1 MQPTDEIQQ
10 GEQQPQLDELLQIR
24 RDKLQALQAAGRDPY
39 QIVTFDRTHFSTQIV
54 EGFEAL
60 EGKEVSIAGRLM
72 TKRIMGKASF
82 ANVQDGLGAIQVYVK
97 RDDLGEEVY
106 EDFKKTDI
114 GDIVGVRGLVFRTR
128 TGEISIHASAVT
140 LLSKA
145 LLPLPEKWHGLKDQD
160 LRYRQRYVDMIVNPE
175 VRAAFRTRS
184 RILGIIRRVMD
195 GRGYLE
201 VETPVLHNHA
211 TNAAAKPF
219 RTHHN
224 TLDLDMVLRV
234 ELELYLKR
242 LIVGGLEK
250 VYEIGRIFRNEGM
263 SPKHNP
269 EFTMLEMYEAYTD
282 YHGMMDLC
290 EDLYTTVARELLGG
304 YQLTYQGVDIDLAPP
319 WRRITMSQAVLEMSG
334 VDFAQIADDE
344 AARAAARTHKLHL
357 EHPGMTRGEILNLF
371 FEEFCE
377 AKLIQPTFICDYP
390 VEISPLAKRTPYDSR
405 LTERFEVFIYGRE
418 MGNAFTE
425 LNDPID
431 QRQRFIEQAKK
442 KYMEGEF
449 EIDEDFVT
457 AMEYGMPPT
466 GGMGLGIDRMIM
478 LFTDSA
484 SIRDVLL
491 FPTMKPIAQAKQ
503 IQQTKIEIDGDE
515 EK

>member
-1 MQPTDEIQQ
+1 MQTTDENRPAEAGADDLIQVRR
-10 GEQQPQLDELLQIR
+10 EKLD
-24 RDKLQALQAAGRDPY
+24 ALRQAGRDPY
-39 QIVTFDRTHFSTQIV
+39 KHVTFDRSHSSAEV
-54 EGFEAL
+54 SGSFEAL
-60 EGKEVSIAGRLM
+60 EGKEVSVAGRL
-72 TKRIMGKASF
+72 TSKRIMGKACF
-82 ANVQDGLGAIQVYVK
+82 ANLLDGEGAVQIYVK
-97 RDDLGEEVY
+97 LDDVGSEPYEE
-106 EDFKKTDI
+106 FKKTDI
-114 GDIVGVRGLVFRTR
+114 GDILGVAGTVFKTR
-128 TGEISIHASAVT
+128 TGEITVHAHCVT
-140 LLSKA
+140 LLSKS
-145 LLPLPEKWHGLKDQD
+145 LLPLPEKWHGLKDTD
-160 LRYRQRYVDMIVNPE
+160 LRYRQRYVDLIVNPE
-175 VRAAFRTRS
+175 VRQAFRTRS
-184 RILGIIRRVMD
+184 AILKTVRRVMD
-195 GRGYLE
+195 ERGYLE

-242 LIVGGLEK
+242 LIIGGFEK

-263 SPKHNP
+263 STKHNP

-290 EDLYTTVARELLGG
+290 EALYTTTAQELLGG
-304 YQLTYQGVDIDLAPP
+304 YLLSYQGADIDLTPP
-319 WRRITMSQAVLEMSG
+319 WRRVTMTEAVREHSG
-334 VDFAQIADDE
+334 VDFTLIAGDVE
-344 AARAAARTHKLHL
+344 ARAAAKDKGLHL
-357 EHPGMTRGEILNLF
+357 EHEGMTRGDILNLF
-371 FEEFCE
+371 FEEFVE

-390 VEISPLAKRTPYDSR
+390 IEISPLAKRTPYDSR

-442 KYMEGEF
+442 KYIEGEF
-449 EIDEDFVT
+449 EIDEDFIT

-478 LFTDSA
+478 LFTDSP

-491 FPTMKPIAQAKQ
+491 FPTMKPRDAKKDDV
-503 IQQTKIEIDGDE
+503 T
-515 EK
+515 

>member
-1 MQPTDEIQQ
+1 MSDQPNDTIEDLSEI
-10 GEQQPQLDELLQIR
+10 LRVR
-24 RDKLQALQAAGRDPY
+24 REKLQSLRETGGDPY
-39 QIVTFDRTHFSTQIV
+39 LLTRFDKTHSSAQV
-54 EGFEAL
+54 LSGFDAL
-60 EGKEVSIAGRLM
+60 EGKPVRVAGRVMSRRL
-72 TKRIMGKASF
+72 MGKACFSHI
-82 ANVQDGLGAIQVYVK
+82 QDEAGQLQLYV
-97 RDDLGEEVY
+97 RQDMLGEAPY
-106 EDFKKTDI
+106 AQFKKLDI
-114 GDIVGVRGLVFRTR
+114 GDIVGAEGEVFKTNA
-128 TGEISIHASAVT
+128 GEISIKAASVT
-140 LLSKA
+140 LLAKS
-145 LLPLPEKWHGLKDQD
+145 LLPLPEKFHGLRDTD
-160 LRYRQRYVDMIVNPE
+160 LRYRQRYVDLIVNPE
-175 VRAAFRTRS
+175 VRDTFRARAKV
-184 RILGIIRRVMD
+184 LGIIRRVMD
-195 GRGYLE
+195 SRGYLE
-201 VETPVLHNHA
+201 VETPVLHIHA

-282 YHGMMDLC
+282 YNGMMDLC
-290 EDLYTTVARELLGG
+290 EEIYTAAAQELLDG
-304 YQLTYQGVDIDLAPP
+304 YRLTYQGTDIDLTPP
-319 WRRITMSQAVLEMSG
+319 WRRVTMTQAVLEQSG
-334 VDFAQIADDE
+334 VDFGNIADDD
-344 AARAAARTHKLHL
+344 AARAAAREKGLHL
-357 EHPGMTRGEILNLF
+357 EHEGMTRGDILNLF
-371 FEEFCE
+371 FEEFVE
-377 AKLIQPTFICDYP
+377 PTLIQPTFICDYP

-431 QRQRFIEQAKK
+431 QRERFIEQAKK
-442 KYMEGEF
+442 KFIEGEF

-466 GGMGLGIDRMIM
+466 GGMGLGVDRMLM
-478 LFTDSA
+478 LFTDAA

-491 FPTMKPIAQAKQ
+491 FPTMKPR
-503 IQQTKIEIDGDE
+503 E
-515 EK
+515 

>member
-1 MQPTDEIQQ
+1 MTEDINQSHEDLSEILRVRREKLSALREA
-10 GEQQPQLDELLQIR
+10 GSDPFLLTLF
-24 RDKLQALQAAGRDPY
+24 DKTHSSAQVVAGFDVLEGQSVRVAGR
-39 QIVTFDRTHFSTQIV
+39 IMS
-54 EGFEAL
+54 
-60 EGKEVSIAGRLM
+60 
-72 TKRIMGKASF
+72 KRIMGKACF
-82 ANVQDGLGAIQVYVK
+82 AHVQDVDGQIQLYI
-97 RDDLGEEVY
+97 RLDMMGDEPY
-106 EDFKKTDI
+106 AQFKKTDI
-114 GDIVGVRGLVFRTR
+114 GDIVGVTGEVFKTNA
-128 TGEISIHASAVT
+128 GEISIKATAVT
-140 LLSKA
+140 LLSKS
-145 LLPLPEKWHGLKDQD
+145 LLPLPEKFHGIKDTD

-184 RILGIIRRVMD
+184 RIMSIIRRIMD

-201 VETPVLHNHA
+201 VETPVLHIHA

-282 YHGMMDLC
+282 YRGMMDLC
-290 EDLYTTVARELLGG
+290 ETLFTTTAKELLNG
-304 YQLTYQGVDIDLAPP
+304 YLLQYQGTEIDLTPP
-319 WRRITMSQAVLEMSG
+319 WRRITMTQAVLEQTG

-344 AARAAARTHKLHL
+344 AARSIALTKGLHL
-357 EHPGMTRGEILNLF
+357 PHEGMTRGDILNLF
-371 FEEFCE
+371 FEEFVE
-377 AKLIQPTFICDYP
+377 ATLIQPTFICDYP
-390 VEISPLAKRTPYDSR
+390 VEISPLAKRTPYDPR

-431 QRQRFIEQAKK
+431 QRERFIEQAKK
-442 KYMEGEF
+442 KFIEGEF

-466 GGMGLGIDRMIM
+466 GGMGLGIDRMVM

-491 FPTMKPIAQAKQ
+491 FPTMKPR
-503 IQQTKIEIDGDE
+503 E
-515 EK
+515 

>member
-1 MQPTDEIQQ
+1 MDENTQT
-10 GEQQPQLDELLQIR
+10 GEELSEILRVR
-24 RDKLQALQAAGRDPY
+24 REKLESLREAGSDPFLLTCFDK
-39 QIVTFDRTHFSTQIV
+39 THSSAQVI
-54 EGFEAL
+54 ENFEAL
-60 EGKEVSIAGRLM
+60 EGSTVRVAGRIM
-72 TKRIMGKASF
+72 SRRIMGKACF
-82 ANVQDGLGAIQVYVK
+82 AHIQDVDGQIQLYV
-97 RDDLGEEVY
+97 RLDMMGEEPY
-106 EDFKKTDI
+106 AQFKKMDI
-114 GDIVGVRGLVFRTR
+114 GDIVGAEGEVFKTR
-128 TGEISIHASAVT
+128 AGEVSVKTTAVT
-140 LLSKA
+140 LLSKS
-145 LLPLPEKWHGLKDQD
+145 LLPLPEKFHGLKDTD
-160 LRYRQRYVDMIVNPE
+160 LRYRQRYIDMIVNPE
-175 VRAAFRTRS
+175 VRTTFRARS

-195 GRGYLE
+195 ERGYLE
-201 VETPVLHNHA
+201 VETPVLHIHA

-290 EDLYTTVARELLGG
+290 ESLYTTTARELLGG
-304 YQLTYQGVDIDLAPP
+304 YKLQYQGVDIDLTPP
-319 WRRITMSQAVLEMSG
+319 WRRVTMTQAVQEQTG
-334 VDFAQIADDE
+334 IDFDTIADDE
-344 AARAAARTHKLHL
+344 AARAIAREKGLHL
-357 EHPGMTRGEILNLF
+357 EHDGMTRGDILNLF
-371 FEEFCE
+371 FEAFVEDT
-377 AKLIQPTFICDYP
+377 LIQPTFICDYP

-431 QRQRFIEQAKK
+431 QRERFIEQAKK
-442 KYMEGEF
+442 KFIEGEF

-457 AMEYGMPPT
+457 SMEYGMPPT
-466 GGMGLGIDRMIM
+466 GGMGLGVDRMIM

-491 FPTMKPIAQAKQ
+491 FPTMKPK
-503 IQQTKIEIDGDE
+503 E
-515 EK
+515 

>member
-1 MQPTDEIQQ
+1 MADDNNSPNIAEDLSEILRVRREKLAALRQAGADPFLITRFDKTHSAAQ
-10 GEQQPQLDELLQIR
+10 VLSGFDALDGQTVR
-24 RDKLQALQAAGRDPY
+24 VAGR
-39 QIVTFDRTHFSTQIV
+39 ILS
-54 EGFEAL
+54 
-60 EGKEVSIAGRLM
+60 
-72 TKRIMGKASF
+72 KRIMGKACF
-82 ANVQDGLGAIQVYVK
+82 AHILDETAQLQLYV
-97 RDDLGEEVY
+97 RLDALGEEPY
-106 EDFKKTDI
+106 AQFKKMDI
-114 GDIVGVRGLVFRTR
+114 GDIVGVTGEVFKTNA
-128 TGEISIHASAVT
+128 GEISVKATEVT
-140 LLSKA
+140 LLSKS
-145 LLPLPEKWHGLKDQD
+145 LLPLPEKFHGLKDTD

-175 VRAAFRTRS
+175 VRDTFRARS
-184 RILGIIRRVMD
+184 RILGIVRRVMD

-201 VETPVLHNHA
+201 VETPVLHIHA

-282 YHGMMDLC
+282 YNGMMDLC
-290 EDLYTTVARELLGG
+290 EDLYTTTARELLGG
-304 YQLTYQGVDIDLAPP
+304 YTLNYQGTDIDLTPP
-319 WRRITMSQAVLEMSG
+319 WRRVTMTQAVLEQSG
-334 VDFAQIADDE
+334 VDFGKIEDDA
-344 AARAAARTHKLHL
+344 AARAAAREKGLHL
-357 EHPGMTRGEILNLF
+357 EHEGMTRGEILNLF
-371 FEEFCE
+371 FEEFVE
-377 AKLIQPTFICDYP
+377 PTLIQPTFICDYP

-425 LNDPID
+425 LNDPVD
-431 QRQRFIEQAKK
+431 QRERFIEQAKK
-442 KYMEGEF
+442 KFIEGEF

-466 GGMGLGIDRMIM
+466 GGMGLGVDRMIM

-491 FPTMKPIAQAKQ
+491 FPTMKPR
-503 IQQTKIEIDGDE
+503 E
-515 EK
+515 

>member
-1 MQPTDEIQQ
+1 MQPRE
-10 GEQQPQLDELLQIR
+10 ESPREEQPQLDELLQVR
-24 RDKLQALQAAGRDPY
+24 RDKLQALQQAGRNPY
-39 QIVTFDRTHFSTQIV
+39 SIVTFDRTHFSTQV
-54 EGFEAL
+54 LEGFDTL
-60 EGKEVSIAGRLM
+60 EGQEVSVAGRLM

-82 ANVQDGLGAIQVYVK
+82 ANVQDGLGAIQVYAK

-114 GDIVGVRGLVFRTR
+114 GDIVGVRGVVFRTR

-140 LLSKA
+140 LLSKS

-175 VRAAFRTRS
+175 VRTAFRTRS
-184 RILGIIRRVMD
+184 KILSIIRRVMD

-201 VETPVLHNHA
+201 VETPVLHIHA

-290 EDLYTTVARELLGG
+290 EDLYTTTAREVMGG
-304 YQLTYQGVDIDLAPP
+304 YELGYQGTQINLAPP
-319 WRRITMSQAVLEMSG
+319 WRRVTMTQAVLEQTG
-334 VDFAQIADDE
+334 VDFAGIADDA
-344 AARAAARTHKLHL
+344 AARAIAREKGVHL
-357 EHPGMTRGEILNLF
+357 QHDGMTRGEILNLF
-371 FEEFCE
+371 FEEFVE
-377 AKLIQPTFICDYP
+377 GTLIQPTFICDYP
-390 VEISPLAKRTPYDSR
+390 VEISPLAKRTPYDPR

-431 QRQRFIEQAKK
+431 QRERFIEQAKK
-442 KYMEGEF
+442 KFIEGEF

-466 GGMGLGIDRMIM
+466 GGMGLGVDRMIM

-491 FPTMKPIAQAKQ
+491 FPTMKPMGQPKPANK
-503 IQQTKIEIDGDE
+503 TDTDGDE

>member
-1 MQPTDEIQQ
+1 MTEDQNQVNETNQTEDLSEI
-10 GEQQPQLDELLQIR
+10 LRVR
-24 RDKLQALQAAGRDPY
+24 REKLSSLREAGNDPFALTRFDKTHSSVQVIAGFDTLEGTSVRVAGR
-39 QIVTFDRTHFSTQIV
+39 ILS
-54 EGFEAL
+54 
-60 EGKEVSIAGRLM
+60 
-72 TKRIMGKASF
+72 KRIMGKACF
-82 ANVQDGLGAIQVYVK
+82 AHILDVDGQIQLYV
-97 RDDLGEEVY
+97 RLDVMGEEPY
-106 EDFKKTDI
+106 AQFKKMDI
-114 GDIVGVRGLVFRTR
+114 GDIIGVEGEVFKTNA
-128 TGEISIHASAVT
+128 GEISIKATAIT
-140 LLSKA
+140 LLSKS
-145 LLPLPEKWHGLKDQD
+145 LLPLPEKFHGIKDTD

-184 RILGIIRRVMD
+184 RIMSIIRRVMD
-195 GRGYLE
+195 ARGYLE
-201 VETPVLHNHA
+201 VETPVLHIHA

-224 TLDLDMVLRV
+224 TLDIDMVLRV

-282 YHGMMDLC
+282 YNGMMDLC
-290 EDLYTTVARELLGG
+290 ETLYTTTAREVLDG
-304 YQLTYQGVDIDLAPP
+304 YKLTYQGVDIDLTPP
-319 WRRITMSQAVLEMSG
+319 WRRVTMTQAVLEQTG
-334 VDFAQIADDE
+334 VDFAQVPDDE
-344 AARAAARTHKLHL
+344 AARALAREKGLHL
-357 EHPGMTRGEILNLF
+357 QHDGMTRGEILNLF
-371 FEEFCE
+371 FEEFVE
-377 AKLIQPTFICDYP
+377 ATLIQPTFICDYP
-390 VEISPLAKRTPYDSR
+390 VEISPLAKRTPYDPR

-431 QRQRFIEQAKK
+431 QRERFIEQAKK
-442 KYMEGEF
+442 KFIEGEF

-466 GGMGLGIDRMIM
+466 GGMGLGVDRMIM

-491 FPTMKPIAQAKQ
+491 FPTMKPR
-503 IQQTKIEIDGDE
+503 E
-515 EK
+515 